1 MSAEMSTTLVLACIY
16 GIIAISVQL
25 GLMSGAF
32 SFAPVGWTA
41 MGAYLTSVASTS
53 WGVSPEL
60 GLLAAMG
67 IALVA
72 GPIVTLPIRRV
83 SGLYFALVSLA
94 FVMVAQSF
102 FANAQ
107 YFGGALGI
115 FGMPLDTTLAKAV
128 AFVAVIGAIATW
140 VSTGWRGR
148 AVRAAGEDPLVARSM
163 GVNVD
168 AVHLMIGA
176 LAAVVATTAGYLYV
190 GYVGYIDPNK
200 FGFHFVVDIAVMVI
214 IGGRRSW
221 VGALLGALLILS
233 LPQILRPL
241 EEWREIINGALLILV
256 VILYPNGLL
265 QLVKDAWGL
274 VMRVVA
280 SSKVRPGSEDIE
292 APDIEERLGQ
302 GATTGGGAR

>member
-1 MSAEMSTTLVLACIY
+1 MSAETSTTLVLACIY

-32 SFAPVGWTA
+32 SFAPIGWTA
-41 MGAYLTSVASTS
+41 MGAYLSSVSSTK
-53 WGVSPEL
+53 WGTGPEL

-67 IALVA
+67 IAMVA

-102 FANAQ
+102 FANSD

-115 FGMPLDTTLAKAV
+115 FGMPLDTTLARAV
-128 AFVAVIGAIATW
+128 VFLAAIGAIATW

-148 AVRAAGEDPLVARSM
+148 MVRATGEDPLVARSL
-163 GVNVD
+163 GVDVD
-168 AVHLMIGA
+168 KVHLMIGG
-176 LAAVVATTAGYLYV
+176 LSAVMATTAGYLYV

-221 VGALLGALLILS
+221 AGAVLGALLILA

-241 EEWREIINGALLILV
+241 EDWREIINGALLILV
-256 VILYPNGLL
+256 VVLYPNGLL
-265 QLVKDAWGL
+265 QLVKDAWAL
-274 VMRVVA
+274 VLRLVA
-280 SSKVRPGSEDIE
+280 PRSAPPTIEDIDP
-292 APDIEERLGQ
+292 PDIEHRLEH
-302 GATTGGGAR
+302 GASAGGGVR

>member
-41 MGAYLTSVASTS
+41 MGAYLTSVASTE
-53 WGVSPEL
+53 WEKSPEI
-60 GLLAAMG
+60 GLLAAMA

-102 FANAQ
+102 FANAD

-115 FGMPLDTTLAKAV
+115 FGMPLDTTLAKAIV
-128 AFVAVIGAIATW
+128 FVAVIGAVATW
-140 VSTGWRGR
+140 VSTGSRGR
-148 AVRAAGEDPLVARSM
+148 AVRAAGDDPLVARSL
-163 GVNVD
+163 GVNVN
-168 AVHLMIGA
+168 AIHLMIGA
-176 LAAVVATTAGYLYV
+176 LSAVIATTAGYLYV

-214 IGGRRSW
+214 IGGRRNW
-221 VGALLGALLILS
+221 VGALLGALLILA

-241 EEWREIINGALLILV
+241 EEWREIVNGALLILV

-265 QLVKDAWGL
+265 QLVKDAWAL
-274 VMRVVA
+274 VLRAVA
-280 SSKVRPGSEDIE
+280 PRSAPPNVDDIE
-292 APDIEERLGQ
+292 TPDIEERLEH
-302 GATTGGGAR
+302 GAAAGGGVR

>member
-1 MSAEMSTTLVLACIY
+1 MSAETSTTLVLACIY

-32 SFAPVGWTA
+32 SFAPIGWTA
-41 MGAYLTSVASTS
+41 TGAYLTSVASTK
-53 WGVSPEL
+53 WGTSPEL

-67 IALVA
+67 VALVA

-102 FANAQ
+102 FANSD

-115 FGMPLDTTLAKAV
+115 FGMPLDTTLARALV
-128 AFVAVIGAIATW
+128 FLGVIGAIATW

-148 AVRAAGEDPLVARSM
+148 TVRGAGEDPLVARSL
-163 GVNVD
+163 GVDVD
-168 AVHLMIGA
+168 KVHLMIGG
-176 LAAVVATTAGYLYV
+176 LSAVMATTAGYLYV

-214 IGGRRSW
+214 IGGRRNW
-221 VGALLGALLILS
+221 VGALLGALLVLA

-241 EEWREIINGALLILV
+241 EDWREIINGALLILV

-265 QLVKDAWGL
+265 QLVKDAWAL
-274 VMRVVA
+274 ALRVAAPRRAPVTID
-280 SSKVRPGSEDIE
+280 DIDP
-292 APDIEERLGQ
+292 PDIEQRLEH
-302 GATTGGGAR
+302 GASVGGGAR